1 MRALKRLIACAV
13 VLLLG
18 GCFDARYPAGLAAAP
33 APDVE
38 QIYAA
43 LYPYYVEFCAV
54 SEIRKKPG
62 SMVDIQGGGP
72 GGHTVLYLN
81 GVCKTGAG
89 YPELKLCD
97 GDASGQG
104 VGISVNAHYRNANWS
119 AISGR
124 DFFFHGDL
132 APGEAVTPA
141 SYARTQARAKAEG
154 ALDGI
159 EFHDE
164 VMRDKPAGLSDRDFK
179 YEMSVATDYA
189 IGFGR
194 DRYCARVPIDRARM
208 AGVIAYL
215 NAVNQPY
222 RLGVKLFQWDVLR
235 DNCAHLTHNALAT
248 VGLWRHW
255 PTDRAL
261 LVAAFDFPVPKN
273 EFVNLMRRVNDLPID
288 DPEILWHDR
297 ELRSAL
303 TIQGWIATRPGGLAE
318 AERAV
323 GENAMYETDLR
334 LIFFDE
340 AITGTYRGRF
350 DTIFRAS
357 RTTDLRSNLD
367 HFAAVYDRILAA
379 RVEVSA
385 GFTTKER
392 KSFIAAY
399 FVRILAERSQLQV
412 ARARLSQLGH

>member
-1 MRALKRLIACAV
+1 MRTVKRLLACAV
-13 VLLLG
+13 ALLLG
-18 GCFDARYPAGLAAAP
+18 GCIDARYPAGLAAAP
-33 APDVE
+33 APDSE

-62 SMVDIQGGGP
+62 SAVDIEGGGP
-72 GGHTVLYLN
+72 GGHSVLYLN
-81 GVCKTGAG
+81 GVCKTDAG
-89 YPELKLCD
+89 YPDIKLCD
-97 GDASGQG
+97 GDASSQG

-159 EFHDE
+159 AFHDE
-164 VMRDKPAGLSDRDFK
+164 VMHDKPADMSNRDFK

-194 DRYCARVPIDRARM
+194 DRYCARVPIDRAKM
-208 AGVIAYL
+208 AGVVSYL

-222 RLGVKLFQWDVLR
+222 RLGVKSFQWDVLR

-273 EFVNLMRRVNDLPID
+273 EFVNLIRRVNDLPID
-288 DPEILWHDR
+288 DPETLWDDR
-297 ELRSAL
+297 ELRGAL
-303 TIQGWIATRPGGLAE
+303 TIQNWIANRPGGLAE

-323 GENAMYETDLR
+323 GENAMYDTDLR

-340 AITGTYRGRF
+340 AIIGNYRRRF
-350 DTIFRAS
+350 HAIFRTG
-357 RTTDLRSNLD
+357 RTTDLRSNLEY
-367 HFAAVYDRILAA
+367 FATLYDRILAA
-379 RVEVSA
+379 RVETSA
-385 GFTTKER
+385 AFTTKER
-392 KSFIAAY
+392 ESFIVAY
-399 FVRILAERSQLQV
+399 FDRILAERTQLQV
-412 ARARLSQLGH
+412 SRSRLSQLGH